1 MKFISKL
8 LFPGRDKWIV
18 SYLLF
23 CPCFSYIHLVCWV
36 VSFILYSFSML
47 SRFIYII
54 HEIRDNDFNF
64 EIIVSISL
72 YNSLSHNW
80 SIKSKQEQ
88 VIMVIMILKLWKMI
102 LRILKL
108 LFQLLMN
115 LVQNSISIIEKC
127 VSIAYGIGFFS
138 ELAYVIGDFFIVR
151 HCFLYCF

>member
-1 MKFISKL
+1 
-8 LFPGRDKWIV
+8 
-18 SYLLF
+18 
-23 CPCFSYIHLVCWV
+23 
-36 VSFILYSFSML
+36 
-47 SRFIYII
+47 
-54 HEIRDNDFNF
+54 
-64 EIIVSISL
+64 
-72 YNSLSHNW
+72 
-80 SIKSKQEQ
+80 
-88 VIMVIMILKLWKMI
+88 MVIMILKLWKMI